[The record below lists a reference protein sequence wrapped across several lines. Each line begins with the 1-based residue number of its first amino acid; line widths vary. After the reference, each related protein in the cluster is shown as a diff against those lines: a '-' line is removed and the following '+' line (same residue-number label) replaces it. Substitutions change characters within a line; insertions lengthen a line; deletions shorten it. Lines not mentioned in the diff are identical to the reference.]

1 MGRSPSLD
9 GLIVRSAP
17 VNRAIIAS
25 SSDAHAKE
33 IAAAAAFK
41 AGAEGVGFLHFMAAA
56 PPLRQ
61 SFRALGSLRRWGHAG
76 QKKTTW
82 SMDGHT
88 RFAQYTELSW
98 KACGLFAAVLGGTC
112 TGEIA
117 FPGR

>member
-41 AGAEGVGFLHFMAAA
+41 AGAECGGFLHFMAAT
-56 PPLRQ
+56 PSRQ